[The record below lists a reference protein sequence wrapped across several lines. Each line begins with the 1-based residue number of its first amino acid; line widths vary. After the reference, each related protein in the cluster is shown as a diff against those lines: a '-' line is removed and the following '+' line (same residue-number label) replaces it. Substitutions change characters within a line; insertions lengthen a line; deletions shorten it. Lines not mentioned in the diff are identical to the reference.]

1 MTNSKFQ
8 KSAIIKMQKMERCRH
23 EERPRLGSGLR
34 LPCAQYCNIMISL
47 AINNLW
53 DLPKC
58 TKEGGKVCGTG
69 GAQCTLSP
77 ESSSKNEA
85 PMLVVG
91 WLPCTRKV
99 IHPAGPSSVG
109 EATFTARW
117 LSEKSR
123 SKISGRISVERERSL
138 GFGPIGL
145 PTAR

>member
-1 MTNSKFQ
+1 MNSKFQ

-58 TKEGGKVCGTG
+58 TKEGGKVCGMG
-69 GAQCTLSP
+69 GALHSVLCLQNLPPRMRPQCWW
-77 ESSSKNEA
+77 
-85 PMLVVG
+85 LVAG
-91 WLPCTRKV
+91 WLPCTRN
-99 IHPAGPSSVG
+99 PAGPSSVG

-138 GFGPIGL
+138 GFGPIGR